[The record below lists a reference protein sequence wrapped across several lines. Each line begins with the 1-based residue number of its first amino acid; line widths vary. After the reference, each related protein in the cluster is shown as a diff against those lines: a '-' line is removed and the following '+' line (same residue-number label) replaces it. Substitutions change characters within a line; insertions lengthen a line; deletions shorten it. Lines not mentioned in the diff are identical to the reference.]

1 MVQTPDLSIVKV
13 VQDVDGDTTDPVVD
27 AAGDV
32 INYRITVDNTGNVTL
47 TGITVTDTLDPTV
60 TAVLDGGFNIG
71 DLDDDGNLDTNET
84 WTYSASYMV
93 TPGRP
98 STPAATSMPPTRA
111 RDVRPASATLRPRIA
126 TRPGPRATTRRFRWC
141 RAADLSI
148 VKVVQDVDGYTTDPV
163 VDAAG
168 DVINYTITVDNTG
181 N

>member
-1 MVQTPDLSIVKV
+1 M
-13 VQDVDGDTTDPVVD
+13 VD

-93 TPGRP
+93 TQADLDAGGNFDGP
-98 STPAATSMPPTRA
+98 
-111 RDVRPASATLRPRIA
+111 DVGTTFDLLRTLPPRIA
-126 TRPGPRATTRRFRWC
+126 TRPGPRATTPRFRWC
-141 RAADLSI
+141 RPL
-148 VKVVQDVDGYTTDPV
+148 T
-163 VDAAG
+163 
-168 DVINYTITVDNTG
+168 
-181 N
+181 